1 MGKVAREPE
10 MNRYRILSL
19 DGGGIRGLLT
29 AILLRRLEEEVPGWI
44 DQVDLIA
51 GTSTGATIAIG
62 LAGGITP
69 DELIRLY
76 YDLGSEVFRNSRSGK
91 RLKIRKIIRA
101 DYDTAS
107 LADVLKRTLGET
119 RLRDLPK
126 KILVTA
132 FDLDNNHG
140 NVAQR
145 CWRIRFF
152 HNLDFENGDEDLEA
166 YKVALYSCA
175 TPVYFPSVDGYV
187 DGAVTAQNPSLA
199 ALAHARNG
207 KLDATER
214 PGFEN
219 IVLLSIGTGI
229 APRYIKGSKHDWGYA
244 QWTRILVDMMLE
256 GSVELVDKIC
266 RPLLGNHYHRLC
278 PCLPHTIHADEWRKR
293 DELVDLGE
301 EVDIQETIEWLRR
314 GWTVSGLGRC

>member
-1 MGKVAREPE
+1 MGKAEKEPE
-10 MNRYRILSL
+10 MNTYRILSL

-29 AILLRRLEEEVPGWI
+29 IILLRRLEEEVPGWL

-69 DELIRLY
+69 DELIHLY
-76 YDLGSEVFRNSRSGK
+76 YNLCSEVFRKSRSGK
-91 RLKIRKIIRA
+91 HLKIRKIIRA
-101 DYDTAS
+101 DYDTAN
-107 LADVLKRTLGET
+107 LAVVLKRTLGDT
-119 RLRDLPK
+119 RLRDLRK

-132 FDLDNNHG
+132 FDLDNNDG
-140 NVAQR
+140 NIAQR
-145 CWRIRFF
+145 CWGTKFF
-152 HNLDFENGDEDLEA
+152 HNLGYENGDEDLEA

-199 ALAHARNG
+199 ALAHARDG
-207 KLDATER
+207 ELDAIER
-214 PGFEN
+214 PVFEN

-256 GSVELVDKIC
+256 GSVELVDRIC
-266 RPLLGNHYHRLC
+266 RPLLDNRYHRLC
-278 PCLPHTIHADEWRKR
+278 PCLPHTIHANEWRKR

-301 EVDIQETIEWLRR
+301 EVDIQETVEWLLR
-314 GWTVSGLGRC
+314 GWSVSGLGRC